1 MRIDALISYFVL
13 LLSFHDDASGN
24 SVCVEGTKLRN

>member
-13 LLSFHDDASGN
+13 LLSFQDGASRN